1 MFKIHTMNKISAQG
15 LAIFPK
21 DKYTVDAGLT
31 DCDAVILRSADMH
44 EIDFGTTPMMKSIA
58 RAGAGV
64 NNIPIPA
71 CSEKGIVVFN
81 TPGANANA
89 VAELVLLGM
98 LSAARPIIKGVAWEK
113 TLIGNGDEVP
123 KLVEKGKAQ
132 FVGPELKGKMLGI
145 IGLGAI
151 GAIVA
156 NDAVALGMS
165 VMGYDPYLSEEAA
178 KRLPACVKIVTDLK
192 EIYAAC
198 DYITLHIPQ
207 TPETKNTICAATIA
221 EMKDGVRVMNFSR
234 GGLVNS
240 ADMVAALE
248 SGKVANYV
256 TDFGDETLLKCE
268 KATCLPHLGAST
280 PEAEENCAYMA
291 VNQTINFLERGD
303 ILNSVNFPKL
313 SLAVGN
319 AAQRLTV
326 TALKN
331 ADFAAQVAKAIPGIS
346 AIATATRGDISY
358 AIVEVGA
365 VVDAAAITGIDGLVG
380 IRVL

>member
-21 DKYTVDAGLT
+21 DKYALDAGLT

-44 EIDFGTTPMMKSIA
+44 EIDFSATPAMKSIA

-64 NNIPIPA
+64 NNIPIPV

-178 KRLPACVKIVTDLK
+178 KRLPACVK
-192 EIYAAC
+192 
-198 DYITLHIPQ
+198 
-207 TPETKNTICAATIA
+207 
-221 EMKDGVRVMNFSR
+221 
-234 GGLVNS
+234 
-240 ADMVAALE
+240 
-248 SGKVANYV
+248 
-256 TDFGDETLLKCE
+256 
-268 KATCLPHLGAST
+268 
-280 PEAEENCAYMA
+280 
-291 VNQTINFLERGD
+291 
-303 ILNSVNFPKL
+303 
-313 SLAVGN
+313 SL
-319 AAQRLTV
+319 R
-326 TALKN
+326 
-331 ADFAAQVAKAIPGIS
+331 IS
-346 AIATATRGDISY
+346 KKSMHP
-358 AIVEVGA
+358 
-365 VVDAAAITGIDGLVG
+365 AITSRCIFP
-380 IRVL
+380 RHPKRKTPSAPPQSPK